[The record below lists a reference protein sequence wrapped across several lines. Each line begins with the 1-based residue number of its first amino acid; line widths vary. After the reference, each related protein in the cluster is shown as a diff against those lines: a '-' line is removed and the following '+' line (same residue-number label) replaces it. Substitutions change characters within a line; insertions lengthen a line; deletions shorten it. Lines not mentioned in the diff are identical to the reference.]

1 MEDKVNQVK
10 TKVENYF
17 WGVRPKIKIY
27 KRKRGKSY
35 DEKKSSEIDSIVNGV
50 NVFAGSSSGTIGTS
64 RIYLSVTTR
73 KAYASTGGN
82 YAKTQVYPYKYKTG
96 GSASQ
101 LIAMNSVSGGAEVT
115 VYAPNGWD
123 IGKAQSVHTYG
134 GISKTLQAYK

>member
-50 NVFAGSSSGTIGTS
+50 FGFDKWGECIC
-64 RIYLSVTTR
+64 
-73 KAYASTGGN
+73 
-82 YAKTQVYPYKYKTG
+82 
-96 GSASQ
+96 
-101 LIAMNSVSGGAEVT
+101 
-115 VYAPNGWD
+115 WF
-123 IGKAQSVHTYG
+123 
-134 GISKTLQAYK
+134 

>member
-1 MEDKVNQVK
+1 MMKK
-10 TKVENYF
+10 R
-17 WGVRPKIKIY
+17 VR
-27 KRKRGKSY
+27 RLTALLMGCL
-35 DEKKSSEIDSIVNGV
+35 VLTNGV

-73 KAYASTGGN
+73 SAYASTGGN

-134 GISKTLQAYK
+134 GISKTLQTYK